1 MRGPSCARASSRAPT
16 HSTLSKACRHTPS
29 SHRQPHRTLRYE
41 DIGHSQNAQSTLA
54 TYKVGKLNAED
65 AAKCEAE
72 NKEKKK
78 GGAGVGIFAVIAI
91 AVAAAA
97 VYYFQVVKQPTQ

>member
-1 MRGPSCARASSRAPT
+1 VRGACARAVRTRARTPNSQPRFYT
-16 HSTLSKACRHTPS
+16 HNITR
-29 SHRQPHRTLRYE
+29 RYE

-54 TYKVGKLNAED
+54 SYKVGNLNAED

-78 GGAGVGIFAVIAI
+78 GGAGVGIFAVIAV
-91 AVAAAA
+91 AVVAAG
-97 VYYFQVVKQPTQ
+97 VYYFQVVMKQPTQ